1 MCLLRYFRQT
11 NQLTLTFVLRE
22 RDLSLPTLLL
32 KEEISLYKKLWD
44 SFVYGEKVDKSDK
57 ILLYDVFV
65 RYYKGG
71 FAVPNANL
79 KGEQKTSK
87 SNIDSDQSI

>member
-1 MCLLRYFRQT
+1 MCHLRYFRQT

-57 ILLYDVFV
+57 MMFLSGITREGLPSLALIV
-65 RYYKGG
+65 RG
-71 FAVPNANL
+71 
-79 KGEQKTSK
+79 SK
-87 SNIDSDQSI
+87 RPQSLA